1 MSTMNDISLSTNEK
15 NILNEK
21 IEKKLSNEGYDG
33 ILVFGS
39 SNLSYLSCG
48 IIFPYMDQKL
58 VQPVAL
64 YICFKTGKRLIACTN
79 DLADIPLQLNWD
91 GDVVIYELN
100 QHSPESSIAASLK
113 NHVTGKVAIDENYM
127 SAAQLRELETS
138 IDGLISL
145 SGDQAFADLKMIK
158 TEAEIRLLEISC
170 RMGDRGF
177 VSALNHSEGAALDTL
192 SYPLWEYAERFRVH
206 VGEYGGSGV
215 GNMVVAQGDDCKDL
229 YARCEPRAV

>member
-64 YICFKTGKRLIACTN
+64 YICLG
-79 DLADIPLQLNWD
+79 
-91 GDVVIYELN
+91 
-100 QHSPESSIAASLK
+100 
-113 NHVTGKVAIDENYM
+113 
-127 SAAQLRELETS
+127 
-138 IDGLISL
+138 
-145 SGDQAFADLKMIK
+145 
-158 TEAEIRLLEISC
+158 
-170 RMGDRGF
+170 
-177 VSALNHSEGAALDTL
+177 
-192 SYPLWEYAERFRVH
+192 
-206 VGEYGGSGV
+206 
-215 GNMVVAQGDDCKDL
+215 
-229 YARCEPRAV
+229 